1 MSICSETTQLKDTVL
16 HLLASSG
23 TADDQTNYG
32 NDGSFQ
38 GGMGTAEG
46 TQGLEYVFDGAG
58 QYISVPDDISLDVST
73 ALTVSFWFKKD
84 DLITYGAFA
93 GKYLSGSERSFI
105 IRTDNSAGKLVW
117 LEYDGATR
125 PILTSDAAFVA
136 NVWTHVTVVKSGA
149 SVTFHVNGV
158 AIGDDSTAMNATL
171 AATTQP
177 LQVGNYA
184 DGAGDQ
190 LAGSMKDIRI
200 ISRAITV
207 TEIRELYNATARPT
221 LDNEVLKL
229 QPATGLVDQ
238 SAAGQANSTYVG
250 DAGVVGRRF
259 EFDGSGDYITLGDS
273 IAFSGD
279 RSVSFWCYLNSRPG
293 MPLGG
298 ASGNYYPYISVS
310 QIQIASTAGSSSW
323 AKTVPTG
330 EWVHIAI
337 TGDGTTATLYYN
349 GVSQGTATDRS
360 PTISTI
366 AAYAAGTEEI
376 DGSLD
381 DIRIFSSALTAA
393 EVLQLYEGR
402 PGWEPSVAPRQLP
415 GTVLHLEAATGERDQ
430 SYYGRNC
437 TFNGTNIAA
446 DSSSDAFV
454 FNGSDDYIDLGGA
467 PLQGVDSFAVSLW
480 LNPDSVSGNWIGKY
494 SGFANPG
501 TDVQMMIRNATQLFV
516 KNVAGSIS
524 QANGAAITTGAW
536 WHIVGVGDGTNI
548 TLYVNGVAGTP
559 VALSGPYFPTTSDS
573 WVVGNA
579 HGTPTDG
586 SIRDIR
592 ILNTALSADSVALLY
607 NRGCANYRP
616 PGLLG
621 GEQLALM
628 MSRHEVG
635 VLPGTVLQ
643 LDGSTE
649 YADQSGLGNDATNS
663 GTTITDG
670 KFVFDGVSDYISQDM
685 PSHNGF
691 ASGTIAVWFKADA
704 SQVTN
709 ARLVS
714 IGEDAANQVEFF
726 IDAAKKLNAF
736 AYISWAV
743 QFNFVSDSTVND
755 DAWHHGV
762 MTWESNSALMYVDGT
777 LQAASDTSTAVS
789 LTSAAG
795 KLSIGEKFDIS
806 GKVFNGELDDI
817 RIFNRALSAAEITTL
832 YNNTIQDESAN
843 GNHGVMTNGAYVG
856 EDDEIVL
863 DGVDDY
869 VDCGASTP
877 AIGTGDLTI
886 SAWYYRETSDTNNR
900 RLLATGGATGTQAGY
915 AIMANQSQVRLRVS
929 DGTNSV
935 LDGPT
940 LTLATWQ
947 HIAAVVDNTTNEA
960 YVYLDG
966 ALETTIDI
974 SSLGSVANTTNLLI
988 GYGHTPGTEWPGS
1001 IRDARIFNRALSAA
1015 EILALAS
1022 EYEFQV
1028 PNTRGSV
1035 LGIVPSYF
1043 DTEADVTAIDWS
1055 GFGNAGVLTN
1065 GPTYTAD
1072 VDEGGTRAIEF
1083 DGVNDRVEVAPH
1095 SIADALPWSVAMW
1108 IYRATGYE
1116 SVEGLY
1122 GNGGAASR
1130 AFFYNNTVLY
1140 VFNEADTQSTTFAV
1154 SPAID
1159 GWTHITL
1166 VCDGTA
1172 ASNLSYYEDGVFGS
1186 TKTLAASDHVW
1197 THFAAYST
1205 SSDTIIGK
1213 MDDTYIFDRALSL
1226 DEIKALASTRNYFN
1240 CPVAEANLF
1249 GDAIKIWMGLTH

>member
-1 MSICSETTQLKDTVL
+1 MTICSETTQLKDTVL
-16 HLLASSG
+16 HLLAATSG
-23 TADDQTNYG
+23 TDQTNYG
-32 NDGSFQ
+32 NDATL
-38 GGMGTAEG
+38 TAGATVNSDGFFE
-46 TQGLEYVFDGAG
+46 FDGVDDTLTITSLNIGTVHTLSMWLRTTDAAWYSHG
-58 QYISVPDDISLDVST
+58 NHTVRYALRQSSGLLYYRPNTGTVSVTHDVSDG
-73 ALTVSFWFKKD
+73 LWHNVVVVRDGLSVSWYVD
-84 DLITYGAFA
+84 GVQT
-93 GKYLSGSERSFI
+93 GS
-105 IRTDNSAGKLVW
+105 TQ
-117 LEYDGATR
+117 
-125 PILTSDAAFVA
+125 
-136 NVWTHVTVVKSGA
+136 
-149 SVTFHVNGV
+149 
-158 AIGDDSTAMNATL
+158 TL
-171 AATTQP
+171 AADNDMIIETIGGISGGGF
-177 LQVGNYA
+177 L
-184 DGAGDQ
+184 DGE
-190 LAGSMKDIRI
+190 MEDIRV

-207 TEIRELYNATARPT
+207 TEIRELYNATARPDIT
-221 LDNEVLKL
+221 GTVLHLK
-229 QPATGLVDQ
+229 PETGLVDQ
-238 SAAGQANSTYVG
+238 SGTQDPATYNG
-250 DAGVVGRRF
+250 DAAISGRRF
-259 EFDGSGDYITLGDS
+259 SFDGTGDS
-273 IAFSGD
+273 IALDSTILLSSDYTLSCWVYRNATLDDGMFGGAGTTNLV
-279 RSVSFWCYLNSRPG
+279 RLNSG
-293 MPLGG
+293 
-298 ASGNYYPYISVS
+298 
-310 QIQIASTAGSSSW
+310 TAGVGYRGVSDNYSTFSFPSSSVPSGQW
-323 AKTVPTG
+323 LFFTLTKSGTNVRAYINTIESTTGAVTDSGALSIAKL
-330 EWVHIAI
+330 
-337 TGDGTTATLYYN
+337 GDAHTASDL
-349 GVSQGTATDRS
+349 
-360 PTISTI
+360 
-366 AAYAAGTEEI
+366 
-376 DGSLD
+376 DGYLD
-381 DIRIFSSALTAA
+381 DIRIVDGTAITAA
-393 EVLQLYEGR
+393 QMATLYEGV
-402 PGWEPSVAPRQLP
+402 PGWEPSPAPRQIP

-430 SYYGRNC
+430 SYYQQAC
-437 TFNGTNIAA
+437 TFSGSNIAD
-446 DSSSDAFV
+446 DSSDDAFV
-454 FNGSDDYIDLGGA
+454 FNGTDDYVNITPA
-467 PLQGVDSFAVSLW
+467 PLQSVAAFSVSFW
-480 LNPDSVSGNWIGKY
+480 LNPTNAGSKNWFGKW
-494 SGFANPG
+494 SGFLNPG
-501 TDVQMMIRNATQLFV
+501 TDKQVLFRNDIEMFV
-516 KNVAGSIS
+516 RNSADSADASASGPVT
-524 QANGAAITTGAW
+524 ITDGVW
-536 WHIVGVGDGTNI
+536 WHIVGIADGTNL
-548 TLYVNGVAGTP
+548 TVYVNGAAGTP
-559 VALSGPYFPTTSDS
+559 VALAGPYLPTTSDG
-573 WVVGNA
+573 WAIGQG
-579 HGTPTDG
+579 HGSYATG

-592 ILNTALSADSVALLY
+592 ILNTALTADSVALLY
-607 NRGCANYRP
+607 NKGVANYRP

-1213 MDDTYIFDRALSL
+1213 MDDTYIFDRALNL